1 MKLQKR
7 LTTSYLIIA
16 LIATLL
22 AGTVGAFVLR
32 VQQERTARSTLQN
45 MATRAAA
52 VLRNAP
58 NRSLAARELRALA
71 EQHDLRLLVVS
82 REGQVIADTGD
93 TLEGVSLGDP
103 ATLAAAF
110 RTDKVFSYR
119 GNGEDLLLAPV
130 PLGNGQAKSVVVL
143 AVPRRSLL
151 NSWLELLPGLLGA
164 MTIAFI
170 VAAGVGWYFS
180 RRITEPIN
188 KITAAAKRIAAGDF
202 SARAD
207 VSTEGDDEI
216 AELARA
222 FNTMVDEVNVARDTQ
237 RDFLANVSH
246 DLRTPLTSIQ
256 GFSEALMDGTVPPT
270 QQQRV
275 AAIIHEEAS
284 RLSRLVQDL
293 LDLARIESGRFIMA
307 RRDVDLNEIIRHL
320 KEIYASRAEAEGIKF
335 KVRHPRKALP
345 IIGDPDR
352 LEQVLTNLLDNAFKY
367 AQQSTGQ
374 PEVRLI
380 GKLGGVRGVTQSG
393 AGGDLGRWWI
403 EIQVMDNGPGIAA
416 QDLPHIFD
424 RFYRA
429 DQARSGGGVGL
440 GLAIARE
447 IVQAHGGEIAVE
459 SGDKGTTFTV
469 RLPMNMGHQS
479 TQETGAQ
486 PATAG

>member
-22 AGTVGAFVLR
+22 AGTAGAFVLR
-32 VQQERTARSTLQN
+32 VQQERTARTTLQS
-45 MATRAAA
+45 MARQAAV

-71 EQHDLRLLVVS
+71 EQHGLRLLVIN
-82 REGQVIADTGD
+82 REGQVVADTGD
-93 TLEGVSLGDP
+93 TLEGASLGDP
-103 ATLAAAF
+103 ASIAAAL
-110 RTDKVFSYR
+110 RTDSVFSYR
-119 GNGEDLLLAPV
+119 GNGEDLLLAPI
-130 PLGNGQAKSVVVL
+130 PIGGNEASNVVLL
-143 AVPRRSLL
+143 AVPRSSLL
-151 NSWLELLPGLLGA
+151 NSWIELLPGLLGA
-164 MTIAFI
+164 MA
-170 VAAGVGWYFS
+170 VAVLVSWAVGWYFS
-180 RRITEPIN
+180 RRITEPLG
-188 KITAAAKRIAAGDF
+188 KITEAAKRIAAGDF
-202 SARAD
+202 SARAEVD
-207 VSTEGDDEI
+207 TSGDDEI
-216 AELARA
+216 AQLARA
-222 FNTMVDEVNVARDTQ
+222 FNTMIDEVNVARDTQ

-256 GFSEALMDGTVPPT
+256 GFSEALMDGTVPPA

-320 KEIYASRAEAEGIKF
+320 KDIYASRAEAEGIKF

-345 IIGDPDR
+345 IVGDPDR

-367 AQQSTGQ
+367 AQQSPDA

-380 GKLGGVRGVTQSG
+380 GKLGGVRGVTQDG

-479 TQETGAQ
+479 TQESAQ
-486 PATAG
+486 HASA

>member
-1 MKLQKR
+1 
-7 LTTSYLIIA
+7 
-16 LIATLL
+16 
-22 AGTVGAFVLR
+22 
-32 VQQERTARSTLQN
+32 
-45 MATRAAA
+45 MAVA
-52 VLRNAP
+52 VL
-58 NRSLAARELRALA
+58 
-71 EQHDLRLLVVS
+71 VS
-82 REGQVIADTGD
+82 WA
-93 TLEGVSLGDP
+93 
-103 ATLAAAF
+103 
-110 RTDKVFSYR
+110 
-119 GNGEDLLLAPV
+119 
-130 PLGNGQAKSVVVL
+130 
-143 AVPRRSLL
+143 
-151 NSWLELLPGLLGA
+151 
-164 MTIAFI
+164 
-170 VAAGVGWYFS
+170 VGWYFS
-180 RRITEPIN
+180 RRITEPLG
-188 KITAAAKRIAAGDF
+188 KITEAAKRIAAGDF
-202 SARAD
+202 SARAEVD
-207 VSTEGDDEI
+207 TSGDDEI
-216 AELARA
+216 AQLARA
-222 FNTMVDEVNVARDTQ
+222 FNTMIDEVNVARDTQ

-256 GFSEALMDGTVPPT
+256 GFSEALMDGTVPPA

-307 RRDVDLNEIIRHL
+307 RRDVDLNEIIQRL
-320 KEIYASRAEAEGIKF
+320 KDIYASRAEAEGIKF

-367 AQQSTGQ
+367 AQQSPDA

-380 GKLGGVRGVTQSG
+380 GKLGGVRGVAQDG

-479 TQETGAQ
+479 TQESAQ
-486 PATAG
+486 HASA